1 MKVTINNKQYLATLT
16 KTAEINDRI
25 KPGDDYQCVVKS
37 ANASGV
43 MDYFYDTDEF
53 TVEVKR
59 FYADDLDTGN
69 ALFSVVRA
77 FCFKNQAMLVD
88 SETLTE
94 ATGKTQFETL
104 MDTYEGDEQVN
115 VEKTKDYGYTIT
127 LFDEEE
133 YIDNVEDFAIEEGKG
148 LSK

>member
-1 MKVTINNKQYLATLT
+1 
-16 KTAEINDRI
+16 
-25 KPGDDYQCVVKS
+25 
-37 ANASGV
+37 
-43 MDYFYDTDEF
+43 
-53 TVEVKR
+53 
-59 FYADDLDTGN
+59 
-69 ALFSVVRA
+69 
-77 FCFKNQAMLVD
+77 MLVD

>member
-25 KPGDDYQCVVKS
+25 KPGADYQCVVKS

-43 MDYFYDTDEF
+43 MDYFYDTNEF
-53 TVEVKR
+53 TVELKK
-59 FYADDLDTGN
+59 FNADDLDSGK
-69 ALFSVVRA
+69 ALFSVLRA
-77 FCFKNQAMLVD
+77 FCFNNQAMLVS
-88 SETLTE
+88 SEALTQ
-94 ATGKTQFETL
+94 ATGKTQFEKL
-104 MDTYEGDEQVN
+104 MDTFEGDEQVN
-115 VEKTKDYGYTIT
+115 VEKSKDYGYSIT

-133 YIDNVEDFAIEEGKG
+133 SIDNVKDFAIEEGKG

>member
-25 KPGDDYQCVVKS
+25 KPGADYQCVVKS

-77 FCFKNQAMLVD
+77 FCFNNQAMLVD

-94 ATGKTQFETL
+94 STGKTQFETL
-104 MDTYEGDEQVN
+104 MVTNKSMLKRLKIMV
-115 VEKTKDYGYTIT
+115 IP
-127 LFDEEE
+127 
-133 YIDNVEDFAIEEGKG
+133 
-148 LSK
+148 

>member
-25 KPGDDYQCVVKS
+25 KPGADYQCVVKS

-43 MDYFYDTDEF
+43 MDYFYDTNEF
-53 TVEVKR
+53 TIELKR
-59 FYADDLDTGN
+59 FNADDLDSGN
-69 ALFSVVRA
+69 ALFSVLRA
-77 FCFKNQAMLVD
+77 FCFNNQAMLVS
-88 SETLTE
+88 SEALTQS
-94 ATGKTQFETL
+94 TGKAQFEKL
-104 MDTYEGDEQVN
+104 MDTFEDDEQVN
-115 VEKTKDYGYTIT
+115 VEKTTTCGYSIT

-133 YIDNVEDFAIEEGKG
+133 SFDNVEDFAIEEGKG

>member
-25 KPGDDYQCVVKS
+25 KPGADYQCVVKS

-43 MDYFYDTDEF
+43 MDYFYDTNEF
-53 TVEVKR
+53 TVELKR
-59 FYADDLDTGN
+59 FNADDLDSGN
-69 ALFSVVRA
+69 ALFSVLRA
-77 FCFKNQAMLVD
+77 FCFNNQAMLVS
-88 SETLTE
+88 SETLTQ
-94 ATGKTQFETL
+94 ATGKTQFEKL
-104 MDTYEGDEQVN
+104 MDTFEDDEQVN
-115 VEKTKDYGYTIT
+115 VEKTTTCGYSIT

-133 YIDNVEDFAIEEGKG
+133 SFDNVEDFAIEEGKG